1 MCERRRLAPPAEDCA
16 VSIKPNTDDSSLHD
30 AFRRYD
36 ENGDGEISFD
46 EFVALLEDLGDGL
59 SDAERRLA
67 FDATDH
73 DDNGSIDF
81 QEFAA
86 WWNDA

>member
-1 MCERRRLAPPAEDCA
+1 MR
-16 VSIKPNTDDSSLHD
+16 SNTEHATLHD
-30 AFRRYD
+30 AFSRYD

-59 SDAERRLA
+59 SEPERRLA

-86 WWNDA
+86 WWNDGKP

>member
-1 MCERRRLAPPAEDCA
+1 
-16 VSIKPNTDDSSLHD
+16 VSTGPNADDSSLRD
-30 AFRRYD
+30 AFKRYD
-36 ENGDGEISFD
+36 ENGDGEISLD

-67 FDATDH
+67 FDATDQ
-73 DDNGSIDF
+73 DENGSIGF
-81 QEFAA
+81 HEFAA

>member
-1 MCERRRLAPPAEDCA
+1 M
-16 VSIKPNTDDSSLHD
+16 STGPNADDSSLRD
-30 AFRRYD
+30 VFKRYD
-36 ENGDGEISFD
+36 ENGDGEISLD

-73 DDNGSIDF
+73 DDNGSIGF
-81 QEFAA
+81 HEFAA

>member
-1 MCERRRLAPPAEDCA
+1 

-36 ENGDGEISFD
+36 QNGDGEISFD

-81 QEFAA
+81 KSSRLGGTTPERANLKMRF
-86 WWNDA
+86 DPI